1 MVRVLLN
8 VRCSSIITMNNGN
21 TLIENITNKSL
32 SGFFFKVIVE

>member
-8 VRCSSIITMNNGN
+8 VRCSSIITINNGN

-32 SGFFFKVIVE
+32 PVAFL